1 MNRHLLTALFSLLLA
16 APLSAATLTGT
27 VTNRTTGKPAAG
39 DDVLLLRLAGTME
52 ETARTRTDVQGRF
65 RLEFSDEGGPH
76 LVRVNHQGVNYHKPA
91 PPGTTSAEVDV
102 YDVAKKVNGIGATVN
117 VRRFQATETELQ
129 VVELYAVKNDSRP
142 PRTQM
147 SDRNFEIYLPEGASI
162 ETSVAAGPGGMPVN
176 SAPVPL
182 ADKGRY
188 AFLFPLRPGETRF
201 QVAYRLPY
209 SGEISVQA
217 RLVSPVEHVVVMTP
231 KSMNF
236 SAPSGASFQSSL
248 EDPGMNVYVSP
259 AVAAGGRVAFR
270 ISGTGAIPRE
280 GAQVGAAAEAENR
293 PGGGLGRPIE
303 KPDPLHDYRWY
314 ILGGLAGV
322 LVWGGFY
329 VMNRAPLAAPPRA
342 GSAPSAASGSESALL
357 AALKEE
363 LFELEAERAQ
373 GRIPQADYEKA
384 KAALD
389 ITLQRALRR
398 RGAQKSSSQQD

>member
-1 MNRHLLTALFSLLLA
+1 MEGLQSPRKCWLVPALFSLLAA
-16 APLSAATLTGT
+16 APLPAATLSGT
-27 VTNRTTGKPAAG
+27 VTNRTTGQPAAG
-39 DDVLLLRLAGTME
+39 DDVVLLRLAGTME
-52 ETARTRTDVQGRF
+52 ETARTRTDAQGRF
-65 RLEFSDEGGPH
+65 RLQFSDEGGPH
-76 LVRVNHQGVNYHKPA
+76 LVRVNHQGVNYHQPA
-91 PPGTTSAEVDV
+91 PPGTTSVEVDV
-102 YDVAKKVNGIGATVN
+102 YDVAKKVNGVGATVN
-117 VRRFQATETELQ
+117 VRRFQATQTELQ
-129 VVELYAVKNDSRP
+129 VVELYAVKNDSSP

-147 SDRNFEIYLPEGASI
+147 SDRNFEIYLPEEARI

-188 AFLFPLRPGETRF
+188 AFVFPLRPGETRF

-209 SGEISVQA
+209 SGELSVQA
-217 RLVSPVEHVVVMTP
+217 RLLSPVEHVVVMTP

-236 SAPSGASFQSSL
+236 SPLSGASFQSSL
-248 EDPGMNVYVSP
+248 EEPGMNVYVSP
-259 AVAAGGRVAFR
+259 SVAAGRSVAFR
-270 ISGTGAIPRE
+270 ISGTGEIPRE
-280 GAQVGAAAEAENR
+280 GAQESAAAEPESR

-322 LVWGGFY
+322 LAWGGFY
-329 VMNRAPLAAPPRA
+329 VMHRAPLAAPPRA
-342 GSAPSAASGSESALL
+342 RSASSSESALL
-357 AALKEE
+357 AALKDE

-389 ITLQRALRR
+389 ITLERALRR
-398 RGAQKSSSQQD
+398 RGAIHD